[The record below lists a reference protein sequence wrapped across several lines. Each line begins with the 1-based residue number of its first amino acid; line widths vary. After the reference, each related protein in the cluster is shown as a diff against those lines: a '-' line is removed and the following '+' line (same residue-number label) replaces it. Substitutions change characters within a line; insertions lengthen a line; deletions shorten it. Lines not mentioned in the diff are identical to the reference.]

1 MTQALTVSCY
11 LMHCN
16 VTHYIHDV
24 TPTMTSQLTF
34 KGEHLIPSWVEV
46 LAFNVRRKFVF
57 FVGKEED
64 FDVRVA
70 CSGEVLRRKFDGA
83 HDAQCKSLILEVVLE
98 AELKFSQ
105 FLAVHW
111 RERIVLRLEVCE
123 CGSGCLRGGHVTST

>member
-46 LAFNVRRKFVF
+46 LALNVRRKFVF

-83 HDAQCKSLILEVVLE
+83 HDA
-98 AELKFSQ
+98 
-105 FLAVHW
+105 
-111 RERIVLRLEVCE
+111 
-123 CGSGCLRGGHVTST
+123 